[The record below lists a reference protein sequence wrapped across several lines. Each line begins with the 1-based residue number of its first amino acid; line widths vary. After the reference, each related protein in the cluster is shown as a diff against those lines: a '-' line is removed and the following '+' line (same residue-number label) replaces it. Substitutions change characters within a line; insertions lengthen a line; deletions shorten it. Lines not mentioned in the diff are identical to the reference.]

1 MIQQIISFL
10 SRATSNAANMAA
22 YMFDQTGT
30 WGIVFAGISIVL
42 ISRFILGPILGFSY
56 VGVSDTA
63 SPKPKGRGKGYKVS
77 QGRTRS
83 GDSDGMLNSGF
94 SRAGDL

>member
-1 MIQQIISFL
+1 MIDDIVYILTNCANVAIVIADRIFT
-10 SRATSNAANMAA
+10 ATGMWSL
-22 YMFDQTGT
+22 
-30 WGIVFAGISIVL
+30 VFAGFSVVMIC
-42 ISRFILGPILGFSY
+42 RFILGPILGFSY
-56 VGVSDTA
+56 VGASDT
-63 SPKPKGRGKGYKVS
+63 SSSKPKGREKGYKVS